1 MSSIQTPGGLC
12 SSWLFQSSLF
22 LFHLSLSSF
31 CVSFQTWYLPSHLVH
46 AAVVCI
52 NPATAACYPAVS
64 AWLGVHAELLSC
76 WPHGIWW
83 FLPSIRGLSFGGG
96 CAAGRSALFNTCALL
111 EVSIRIFPSS
121 LRGVPVLSR
130 KGGWE
135 QVSLLHSDL
144 QEHSS
149 AVSLLACPSSPSSWP
164 GYRGLS
170 VQPGVKPGGSVSL
183 PSQAL
188 LCYVHPNAWLAYS
201 SGLMLTLY
209 CALAPT
215 DSRSGGFQWS
225 SVCRAPM
232 RTLLF
237 AVKGRQC
244 MADLLCYQWLY

>member
-1 MSSIQTPGGLC
+1 MGVVLLGDLLC
-12 SSWLFQSSLF
+12 LT
-22 LFHLSLSSF
+22 H
-31 CVSFQTWYLPSHLVH
+31 
-46 AAVVCI
+46 VC
-52 NPATAACYPAVS
+52 T
-64 AWLGVHAELLSC
+64 LGSVL
-76 WPHGIWW
+76 
-83 FLPSIRGLSFGGG
+83 IR
-96 CAAGRSALFNTCALL
+96 
-111 EVSIRIFPSS
+111 VFPSS

-135 QVSLLHSDL
+135 QVSLLHLDL

-149 AVSLLACPSSPSSWP
+149 AVSLLACHFFPNFCP
-164 GYRGLS
+164 GYRGRS
-170 VQPGVKPGGSVSL
+170 VQPGMKVFRLKPGGSVSL